1 MVSVVAGDA
10 FEARANRAGR
20 YRRNEVRNRTTIH
33 ADLADIEDDETRD
46 MVRHKLKIR

>member
-20 YRRNEVRNRTTIH
+20 YRRNENRNRATIH
-33 ADLADIEDDETRD
+33 DDLAEIEDDETRD
-46 MVRHKLKIR
+46 RIRHMLRVR